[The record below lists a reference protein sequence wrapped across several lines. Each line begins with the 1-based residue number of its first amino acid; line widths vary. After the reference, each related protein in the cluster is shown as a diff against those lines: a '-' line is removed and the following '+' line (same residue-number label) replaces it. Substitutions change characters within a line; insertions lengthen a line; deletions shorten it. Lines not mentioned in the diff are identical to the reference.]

1 MFFQKTVKIIPR
13 DKLIIRRSFAMFFG
27 GGEVWCEDLDALSV
41 HTDIVKHK
49 FLQDMKSVRRPST
62 PSVVAMNL
70 NETLITPDLAVIFA
84 RTLQEAGYAV
94 TRVVYTGLDSKGKK
108 LIKMAMAI
116 YPPQYRCAFIS
127 DFEKAKLW
135 LVQ

>member
-1 MFFQKTVKIIPR
+1 MLFQKKTIKFIPR

-27 GGEVWCEDLDALSV
+27 EGEIWCEDLDALSV
-41 HTDIVKHK
+41 HTDLVKNK

-70 NETLITPDLAVIFA
+70 NETLITSDLAVIFA

-108 LIKMAMAI
+108 LIKKGI
-116 YPPQYRCAFIS
+116 
-127 DFEKAKLW
+127 
-135 LVQ
+135 